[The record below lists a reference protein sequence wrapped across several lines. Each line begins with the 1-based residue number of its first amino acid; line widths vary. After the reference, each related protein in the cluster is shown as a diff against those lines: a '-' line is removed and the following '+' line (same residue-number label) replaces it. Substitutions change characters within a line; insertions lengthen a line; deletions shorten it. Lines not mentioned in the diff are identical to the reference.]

1 MHKVVILQSCSWTS
15 RRAFTTRPT
24 RRQNIRL
31 LIIFCP
37 GLFCLINLFHFARSV
52 IFPPTYFLPVWPFSN
67 CILSHVSLGSDHMTF
82 ALFDPANT
90 YLSDV
95 LTPPLHVPLIIVALF
110 AQYLWPPTT
119 PTWSPCGLP
128 SAPWCRWW
136 AAYAAPSSASC
147 WPAGSPGGRRP
158 GPRARWTPSWGPP
171 TSCRAP
177 APRAPV
183 GRSAWGERE
192 VLLFVTIFDYPASII
207 TTSLFSSFSSSH
219 KWFTHWAG

>member
-1 MHKVVILQSCSWTS
+1 M
-15 RRAFTTRPT
+15 
-24 RRQNIRL
+24 
-31 LIIFCP
+31 
-37 GLFCLINLFHFARSV
+37 
-52 IFPPTYFLPVWPFSN
+52 
-67 CILSHVSLGSDHMTF
+67 LSHVRLGSDHMTF

-110 AQYLWPPTT
+110 AHYLWPPMT
-119 PTWSPCGLP
+119 PTWSPRGLP

-136 AAYAAPSSASC
+136 AACAAPSSASC

-158 GPRARWTPSWGPP
+158 GPRARWTPSWGPR

-183 GRSAWGERE
+183 GRSAWGERG
-192 VLLFVTIFDYPASII
+192 VTLRRHLRPLRLHHNIP
-207 TTSLFSSFSSSH
+207 LSSSH